1 MSMYATRV
9 MVEPMGDVHRTLACC
24 SRLPSLF
31 CWLIGQKGA
40 CFSATRSP
48 HMWRNLHRSLKL
60 LTLLEL
66 NKAHTSE
73 AKVRRRFGPDEP
85 DCDDSPHYLTGQFA
99 GRCCVLSHTWQHSTD
114 FARPVKN
121 LVYRSTST
129 WTTLYSQSLRRPLEN
144 GYHKPSTKA
153 RHIAEQPS

>member
-9 MVEPMGDVHRTLACC
+9 MVEPMGDVHRPLACC

-73 AKVRRRFGPDEP
+73 AKVHSSFTSSENFLSNAATTTVYAFVHLICYRFRCRSSDRGRTAEARALSDPTAVFLILALSADTRSLVSV
-85 DCDDSPHYLTGQFA
+85 SP
-99 GRCCVLSHTWQHSTD
+99 GRCSPTQHSK
-114 FARPVKN
+114 PP
-121 LVYRSTST
+121 Y
-129 WTTLYSQSLRRPLEN
+129 TL
-144 GYHKPSTKA
+144 
-153 RHIAEQPS
+153 